1 MNANPKLIFSL
12 RTKLVLFISLVIVG
26 VCSGLSW
33 YLVRQQADSLNN
45 SLVDHGL
52 NLVRYLAHNSRYSLI
67 TQDTDSLRRI
77 LEGALSVK
85 DVVYVIALDPQGQPI
100 VALTKGK
107 LTEPGHESRSSG
119 LPLYPPEPLAQEILS
134 SSSEDPTMT
143 VFTTLGQNYEIVS
156 NRGKAGSVPS
166 DLTQPGETI
175 YDFALPIRARPPEY
189 SLLGPLSLELQE
201 ASQRQEATTPLSQ
214 VYGVIQIGFTN
225 SLMLGSLNTTI
236 WNVVVITLFIILIG
250 ITSTTLLANQIIT
263 PVRRLATV
271 AGRIAD
277 GDLSGPVIPESHD
290 EVGQL
295 TTSINQMT
303 TSLRQREKAISTYV
317 ETITR
322 QVTQLATLNQTG
334 VAITSTLDVDKLLST
349 VLQLLVENLGF
360 VRMALIFFDPH
371 QQTGMISQVT
381 GVSKEMEEQAKKVQI
396 PILDNGGIDAQLL
409 IHGKSVL
416 APNIEKVSDRMD
428 PRVLQICREVGV
440 VSFVAAPLKSQNRIL
455 GYLGADRGSH
465 PCTQEDLDLLMTIAN
480 HVSIAIDNANSYKAL
495 KQLNLTLEQRV
506 QERTQALE
514 EANERLREH
523 DRLRSMFVS
532 TVSHELRTPM
542 TSMKG
547 LVENMLDGLTGEL
560 TERQS
565 FYLDR
570 VKHNIERLTR
580 MSNELLDLSR
590 IEGGGLQL
598 SRTSLSVIDL
608 ATEVVDTL
616 QPAAREKSLS
626 LTVHWESGIPEIS
639 GDRDKL
645 HQVMT
650 NLVNNAIK
658 FTKPGGEI
666 KLAGHLR
673 NDSMVQISVQ
683 DTGCGIPQK
692 EIPLIFERF
701 YRGESVAV
709 ESRGSGLGLAISK
722 SLVEL
727 HGGQIWA
734 DSTPGEG
741 SCFHFTL
748 PIQPGQ
754 S

>member
-1 MNANPKLIFSL
+1 MNPNPRVLLSL
-12 RTKLVLFISLVIVG
+12 RTKLVVFISLIIIG
-26 VCSGLSW
+26 VCTGLSW
-33 YLVRQQADSLNN
+33 YLVRQQAESLNN
-45 SLVDHGL
+45 SLVDQGF

-67 TQDTDSLRRI
+67 AQDTDSLHRI
-77 LEGALSVK
+77 LEGALSVE
-85 DVVYVIALDPQGQPI
+85 DVVYVVAQDPKGQPI
-100 VALTKGK
+100 VALTKGN
-107 LTEPGHESRSSG
+107 LAEGGHLSRSDE
-119 LPLYPPEPLAQEILS
+119 LPLYPPTSLTQQLLGQPSDE
-134 SSSEDPTMT
+134 PTMT
-143 VFTTLGQNYEIVS
+143 AFSTVGQQYEILS

-166 DLTQPGETI
+166 QLTQPGETI
-175 YDFALPIRARPPEY
+175 YDFAMPIRGRPPEF
-189 SLLGPLSLELQE
+189 SMLGPLSLELQE
-201 ASQRQEATTPLSQ
+201 AEQSQEGTKPNSP
-214 VYGVIQIGFTN
+214 VYGIIQIGFTN
-225 SLMLGSLNTTI
+225 SLMMQNLNRTI
-236 WNVVVITLFIILIG
+236 WNVMVITLVIILLG
-250 ITSTTLLANQIIT
+250 ISATTLLANQIIT

-271 AGRIAD
+271 AGQIAE
-277 GDLSGPVIPESHD
+277 GDLSVQVNPESQD

-322 QVTQLATLNQTG
+322 QVSQLATLNQTG
-334 VAITSTLDVDKLLST
+334 VAITSTLDVEKLLST

-360 VRMALIFFDPH
+360 VRMVLVFFDSH
-371 QQTGMISQVT
+371 QKIATVSQVT
-381 GVSKEMEEQAKKVQI
+381 GVSKELEKQAKKMQL

-416 APNIEKVSDRMD
+416 APNLEKVADRMNPD
-428 PRVLQICREVGV
+428 VLRVCRDVGV
-440 VSFVAAPLKSQNRIL
+440 VSFVAAPLRSQNQTF

-465 PCTQEDLDLLMTIAN
+465 PCTQEDLDVLMTIAN

-495 KQLNLTLEQRV
+495 EKLNLTLEQRV
-506 QERTQALE
+506 QDRTQALE

-523 DRLRSMFVS
+523 DRLRSVFVS

-547 LVENMLDGLTGEL
+547 LVENMLDGLTGAL
-560 TERQS
+560 SERQS

-590 IEGGGLQL
+590 IDGGRLQL
-598 SRTSLSVIDL
+598 SPAPVSVTDL
-608 ATEVVDTL
+608 ATEAVDNL
-616 QPAAREKSLS
+616 QTAAREKSLS
-626 LTVHWESGIPEIS
+626 LTVQLEPDIPEIS

-645 HQVMT
+645 HQVLT
-650 NLVNNAIK
+650 NLVTNAIK

-666 KLAGHLR
+666 EVYGRLR
-673 NDSMVQISVQ
+673 DDNRVQISVQ
-683 DTGCGIPQK
+683 DTGCGIPQN
-692 EIPLIFERF
+692 ELPHVFERF
-701 YRGESVAV
+701 YRGETVAV
-709 ESRGSGLGLAISK
+709 ESRGAGLGLAISK

-734 DSTPGEG
+734 DSIPEKG
-741 SCFHFTL
+741 SCFYIAL
-748 PIQPGQ
+748 PVNPTA

>member
-1 MNANPKLIFSL
+1 
-12 RTKLVLFISLVIVG
+12 
-26 VCSGLSW
+26 
-33 YLVRQQADSLNN
+33 
-45 SLVDHGL
+45 
-52 NLVRYLAHNSRYSLI
+52 
-67 TQDTDSLRRI
+67 
-77 LEGALSVK
+77 
-85 DVVYVIALDPQGQPI
+85 
-100 VALTKGK
+100 
-107 LTEPGHESRSSG
+107 
-119 LPLYPPEPLAQEILS
+119 
-134 SSSEDPTMT
+134 
-143 VFTTLGQNYEIVS
+143 
-156 NRGKAGSVPS
+156 
-166 DLTQPGETI
+166 
-175 YDFALPIRARPPEY
+175 
-189 SLLGPLSLELQE
+189 LLGPLSLELQE
-201 ASQRQEATTPLSQ
+201 ASQHQEGTNPLSQ

-225 SLMLGSLNTTI
+225 SLMMQSLNTTI

-250 ITSTTLLANQIIT
+250 ISSTTLLANQIIT

-277 GDLSGPVIPESHD
+277 GDLSDPVVPESHD

-303 TSLRQREKAISTYV
+303 ISLRQREKAISTYV

-360 VRMALIFFDPH
+360 IRMALVFFDPH

-416 APNIEKVSDRMD
+416 APNIEKVADRMH

-440 VSFVAAPLKSQNRIL
+440 VSFVAAPLKSQTRIL

-547 LVENMLDGLTGEL
+547 LVENMLDGLTGKM
-560 TERQS
+560 TERQT

-590 IEGGGLQL
+590 IEGGGMQL

-608 ATEVVDTL
+608 ATEVVDSL
-616 QPAAREKSLS
+616 QSAALEKSLS

-658 FTKPGGEI
+658 FTKPDGEI
-666 KLAGHLR
+666 RLDVHLR
-673 NDSMVQISVQ
+673 NDRMVQISLQ
-683 DTGCGIPQK
+683 DTGSGIPQN
-692 EIPLIFERF
+692 EIPHIFERF

-727 HGGQIWA
+727 HGGQIWV
-734 DSTPGEG
+734 DSTAGEG

-748 PIQPGQ
+748 PIQPTP

>member
-1 MNANPKLIFSL
+1 MKPNPKVLFSL
-12 RTKLVLFISLVIVG
+12 RTKLVVFISLVIVG

-52 NLVRYLAHNSRYSLI
+52 NVVRYLAHNSRYSLI

-77 LEGALSVK
+77 LEGALSVEN
-85 DVVYVIALDPQGQPI
+85 VVYVVALDPQGQPI
-100 VALTKGK
+100 VALTKGE
-107 LTEPGHESRSSG
+107 LTEPGQLGRTRE
-119 LPLYPPEPLAQEILS
+119 LPLYPPTSLTPEILS
-134 SSSEDPTMT
+134 SFSVEPIMT
-143 VFTTLGQNYEIVS
+143 VFTTSGQNYEIVS

-166 DLTQPGETI
+166 QITQPGETI
-175 YDFALPIRARPPEY
+175 YDFALPIRSRPPEY
-189 SLLGPLSLELQE
+189 SLLGPLSLEIQE
-201 ASQRQEATTPLSQ
+201 VPQHQEVPNPMTQ
-214 VYGVIQIGFTN
+214 VYGIIQIGFTN
-225 SLMLGSLNTTI
+225 SLMMQSLNTTI

-277 GDLSGPVIPESHD
+277 GDLSVEAIPESHD

-317 ETITR
+317 DTITR
-322 QVTQLATLNQTG
+322 QVSQLATLNQTG
-334 VAITSTLDVDKLLST
+334 VAITSTLDVEKLLST

-360 VRMALIFFDPH
+360 ARMILVFFDSH
-371 QQTGMISQVT
+371 QHIGTISQIT
-381 GVSKEMEEQAKKVQI
+381 GVSKEMEAQAKQIQI

-416 APNIEKVSDRMD
+416 APNLEKVADRMN
-428 PRVLQICREVGV
+428 PQILQICREIGV
-440 VSFVAAPLKSQNRIL
+440 VSFVAAPLKSQNRML

-465 PCTQEDLDLLMTIAN
+465 PCNQEDLDLLMTIAN
-480 HVSIAIDNANSYKAL
+480 HVSIAIDNASSYKKL
-495 KQLNLTLEQRV
+495 EQLNLTLEQRV
-506 QERTQALE
+506 QDRTQALE

-560 TERQS
+560 TDRQT

-590 IEGGGLQL
+590 IEGGGMQL
-598 SRTSLSVIDL
+598 ARIPISVIDF
-608 ATEVVDTL
+608 AHEAVDTL

-626 LTVHWESGIPEIS
+626 LTFQVEAGIPEIS

-645 HQVMT
+645 HQVVT
-650 NLVNNAIK
+650 NLINNAIK
-658 FTKPGGEI
+658 FTKPGGEV
-666 KLAGHLR
+666 KLDGRLR
-673 NDSMVQISVQ
+673 NDGMVQISVK
-683 DTGCGIPQK
+683 DTGCGIPPK
-692 EIPLIFERF
+692 ERPHIFERF
-701 YRGESVAV
+701 YRGESVGV
-709 ESRGSGLGLAISK
+709 ESRGAGLGLAISK
-722 SLVEL
+722 SLIEL
-727 HGGQIWA
+727 HGGQIWV
-734 DSTPGEG
+734 DSIPEEG
-741 SCFHFTL
+741 SCFYFTL
-748 PIQPGQ
+748 PVQPTP

>member
-1 MNANPKLIFSL
+1 MKATPKVLFSL
-12 RTKLVLFISLVIVG
+12 RTKLVVFISLVIVG

-33 YLVRQQADSLNN
+33 YLVQQQADSLKN
-45 SLVDHGL
+45 SLIDHGF

-67 TQDTDSLRRI
+67 TQDTDSLRRT
-77 LEGALSVK
+77 LEGALSVE
-85 DVVYVIALDPQGQPI
+85 DVVYVVALDPQGQPI
-100 VALTKGK
+100 VALTKGE
-107 LTEPGHESRSSG
+107 LTEPGHVSRSSE
-119 LPLYPPEPLAQEILS
+119 LPLYPPASLAQEILS
-134 SSSEDPTMT
+134 SSGDAPTMS

-156 NRGKAGSVPS
+156 NRGKGGSVPS
-166 DLTQPGETI
+166 QIAQPGETV
-175 YDFALPIRARPPEY
+175 YDFALPIRRRPPEY

-201 ASQRQEATTPLSQ
+201 VPQHQEGMNPTPQ

-225 SLMLGSLNTTI
+225 SLMMQSLNTTI

-277 GDLSGPVIPESHD
+277 GDLSVQGIPEAHD

-295 TTSINQMT
+295 TASINQMT

-322 QVTQLATLNQTG
+322 QVSQLATLNQTG
-334 VAITSTLDVDKLLST
+334 VAITSTLDVEKLLST

-360 VRMALIFFDPH
+360 VRMVLVFFDSH
-371 QQTGMISQVT
+371 QQTGTISQIT
-381 GVSKEMEEQAKKVQI
+381 GVSKEMEAQAKQIQI

-416 APNIEKVSDRMD
+416 APNLEKVADRMN
-428 PRVLQICREVGV
+428 PQILQICREIGV
-440 VSFVAAPLKSQNRIL
+440 VSFVAAPLKSQNRML

-480 HVSIAIDNANSYKAL
+480 HVSIAIDNASSYKKL
-495 KQLNLTLEQRV
+495 EQLNLTLEQRV
-506 QERTQALE
+506 QDRTHALE

-560 TERQS
+560 TDRQT

-570 VKHNIERLTR
+570 VKHNVERLTR

-590 IEGGGLQL
+590 IEGGGMQL
-598 SRTSLSVIDL
+598 SRLPLSVNDL
-608 ATEVVDTL
+608 ATEAVDTL
-616 QPAAREKSLS
+616 QPVAREKSLS
-626 LTVHWESGIPEIS
+626 LKVQLESGIPEIS

-645 HQVMT
+645 HQVVT

-658 FTKPGGEI
+658 FTKPGGEVM
-666 KLAGHLR
+666 LDGRLR
-673 NDSMVQISVQ
+673 NDGMVQISVK
-683 DTGCGIPQK
+683 DTGCGIPPN
-692 EIPLIFERF
+692 EMPHIFERF

-709 ESRGSGLGLAISK
+709 ESRGAGLGLAISK

-727 HGGQIWA
+727 HGGQIWV
-734 DSTPGEG
+734 DSIPEKG
-741 SCFHFTL
+741 SCFYFTL
-748 PIQPGQ
+748 PIQPTR